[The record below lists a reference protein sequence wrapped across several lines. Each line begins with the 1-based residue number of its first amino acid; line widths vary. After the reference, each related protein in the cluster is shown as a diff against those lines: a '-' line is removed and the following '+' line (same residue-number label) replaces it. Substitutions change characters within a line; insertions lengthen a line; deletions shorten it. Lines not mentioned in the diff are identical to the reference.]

1 MDVLMRVPT
10 IFVVDDDVSVRKAL
24 ARLLTSVGFG
34 VETFPGAAELLAR
47 SPSQEHGCV
56 LLDIKMPGTTGVEL
70 QRMLKTARIEMPVIF
85 LSAHADVPLT
95 VRAMKE
101 GALDVITKPFQEDCL
116 LDAVRR
122 AITLDAA
129 RNRARDDYQQLRHR
143 FDMLTPR
150 EQTVMALV
158 VTGKLNKEVALLIGT
173 SVKTVKVHRAQVMT
187 KMQASSLPELV
198 RMADRLGPLKT
209 LR

>member
-10 IFVVDDDVSVRKAL
+10 VFVVDDDVSVRKAL

-129 RNRARDDYQQLRHR
+129 RNRARDEYQQLRHR

-209 LR
+209 FR

>member
-1 MDVLMRVPT
+1 MRVPT
-10 IFVVDDDVSVRKAL
+10 VFVVDDDVSVRKAL

-129 RNRARDDYQQLRHR
+129 RNRARDEYQQLRHR

-209 LR
+209 FR

>member
-1 MDVLMRVPT
+1 MRVPT
-10 IFVVDDDVSVRKAL
+10 VFVVDDDVSVRKAL

-70 QRMLKTARIEMPVIF
+70 QQMLKTARIEMPVIF

-129 RNRARDDYQQLRHR
+129 RNRARDEYQQLRHR

-209 LR
+209 FR

>member
-1 MDVLMRVPT
+1 
-10 IFVVDDDVSVRKAL
+10 
-24 ARLLTSVGFG
+24 
-34 VETFPGAAELLAR
+34 
-47 SPSQEHGCV
+47 
-56 LLDIKMPGTTGVEL
+56 
-70 QRMLKTARIEMPVIF
+70 MLKTARIEMPVIF

>member
-10 IFVVDDDVSVRKAL
+10 VFVVDDDVSVRKAL
-24 ARLLTSVGFG
+24 ARLFTSVGFG
-34 VETFPGAAELLAR
+34 VETFPGAAELLVR

-129 RNRARDDYQQLRHR
+129 RNRARDEYQQLRHR

-173 SVKTVKVHRAQVMT
+173 SVKTVKVHRAEVMT

-209 LR
+209 FR

>member
-10 IFVVDDDVSVRKAL
+10 VFVVDDDVSVRKAL

-70 QRMLKTARIEMPVIF
+70 QQMLKTARIEMPVIF

-129 RNRARDDYQQLRHR
+129 RNRARDEYQQLRHR

-209 LR
+209 FR